1 MAGLPLPLTDPGR
14 RVFTVSELTRAVKDT
29 LEGRFGGLWVEGEI
43 SNLRVH
49 TSGHVYFTLKDEEA
63 QVRAVLFRSRMRRVR
78 FEPADGLHVLAF
90 GRLDVY
96 AVRGEY
102 QLVCEVLE
110 PKGLGALQLAFEQLK
125 ARLAAEGL
133 FDAGAEAAAPRRCP
147 RRVGLVTSPTGAA
160 VRDFLRVVTRRFAGL
175 QVLVCPVRVQGDT
188 AAGEIAE
195 ALGTLNRRGDLDVIV
210 LARGGGSL
218 EDLWAFNE
226 EAVARAIA
234 ASKIPVISAVG
245 HETDVT
251 IADFVADLRAP
262 TPSAAA
268 ELVVREK
275 AELVRQLA
283 TLRHPAPP
291 RDGAA
296 HRAARRPARRHP
308 APPRP
313 HGSRAGRSGTGR
325 GAWTT
330 SAPASAAPMTR
341 HATRSRERL
350 DRAARALRPALLR
363 APVRHRRQLAA
374 QLGGRL
380 ERALRGETARRRR
393 AVEALAARL
402 DSLSPLACLARGYAI
417 ALSPAGEVVTRADRV
432 RVGERLAVRLREG
445 ASGAGSRMWSSEGP
459 RRPGAERAMPATPEP
474 GVARATTVRSSRRRW
489 RASRRSSTRWRRAT
503 SRSTTRSAS
512 SRRGRGSCASAPGV
526 SRRRSGGSRSS
537 CRTRGGT
544 RAEPFRWEEGQG

>member
-1 MAGLPLPLTDPGR
+1 MAVLPLPVPDAGR

-49 TSGHVYFTLKDEEA
+49 SSGHVYFTLKDEEA
-63 QVRAVLFRSRMRRVR
+63 QMRAVLFRGRMRRVR

-133 FDAGAEAAAPRRCP
+133 FDPARKRALPTLP

-195 ALGTLNRRGDLDVIV
+195 ALGTLNRLGDLDVIV

-275 AELVRQLA
+275 TELVRQVAALRARLGQAIGQRTGRLA
-283 TLRHPAPP
+283 DRLTDFRRRRVLTDPGRPLR
-291 RDGAA
+291 DW
-296 HRAARRPARRHP
+296 ARRVDDLGTRL
-308 APPRP
+308 
-313 HGSRAGRSGTGR
+313 GRA
-325 GAWTT
+325 
-330 SAPASAAPMTR
+330 MTR
-341 HATRSRERL
+341 HDARARERL
-350 DRAARALRPALLR
+350 ARAAQALRPALLG
-363 APVRHRRQLAA
+363 APVRHRRALAG

-402 DSLSPLACLARGYAI
+402 DGLSPLACLARGYAI
-417 ALSPAGEVVTRADRV
+417 AVSPSGEVLTRAGRV
-432 RVGERLAVRLREG
+432 RIGERVTVRLHEG
-445 ASGAGSRMWSSEGP
+445 SLGCRVEDVD
-459 RRPGAERAMPATPEP
+459 RPGAPAGP
-474 GVARATTVRSSRRRW
+474 
-489 RASRRSSTRWRRAT
+489 
-503 SRSTTRSAS
+503 
-512 SRRGRGSCASAPGV
+512 GRGESDARHA
-526 SRRRSGGSRSS
+526 
-537 CRTRGGT
+537 
-544 RAEPFRWEEGQG
+544 

>member
-1 MAGLPLPLTDPGR
+1 MAVLPLPLPDVGR
-14 RVFTVSELTRAVKDT
+14 RIFTVSELTRSVKDT
-29 LEGRFGGLWVEGEI
+29 LEGRFGGLWVEGEV

-63 QVRAVLFRSRMRRVR
+63 QIRAVLFRSRVRRLR

-133 FDAGAEAAAPRRCP
+133 FDAARKRPLPTFP

-175 QVLVCPVRVQGDT
+175 QVLVCPVHVQGDT
-188 AAGEIAE
+188 APGEIVD
-195 ALGTLNRRGDLDVIV
+195 ALGMLNRLGGLDVIV

-234 ASKIPVISAVG
+234 TSKIPVISAVG

-275 AELVRQLA
+275 AELVRQLTA
-283 TLRHPAPP
+283 LRARLGQAMDQRTGRLADRLADFRRRRVLTDPGRPL
-291 RDGAA
+291 RDWARRVDDLGTRLGRGMAR
-296 HRAARRPARRHP
+296 HAARA
-308 APPRP
+308 
-313 HGSRAGRSGTGR
+313 
-325 GAWTT
+325 
-330 SAPASAAPMTR
+330 
-341 HATRSRERL
+341 RERFG
-350 DRAARALRPALLR
+350 RVARALRPALLG
-363 APVRHRRQLAA
+363 APVRHRQQLVG
-374 QLGGRL
+374 QFGGRL
-380 ERALRGETARRRR
+380 ERVIRGETARRRR
-393 AVEALAARL
+393 AMEALAARL
-402 DSLSPLACLARGYAI
+402 DGLSPLACLARGYAI
-417 ALSPAGEVVTRADRV
+417 AVLPSGEVLTRGDRV
-432 RVGERLAVRLREG
+432 RIGERVTVRLHEG
-445 ASGAGSRMWSSEGP
+445 SLGCRVEDVE
-459 RRPGAERAMPATPEP
+459 RPGAAAGAATGEAD
-474 GVARATTVRSSRRRW
+474 ARHA
-489 RASRRSSTRWRRAT
+489 
-503 SRSTTRSAS
+503 
-512 SRRGRGSCASAPGV
+512 
-526 SRRRSGGSRSS
+526 
-537 CRTRGGT
+537 
-544 RAEPFRWEEGQG
+544 

>member
-1 MAGLPLPLTDPGR
+1 MPDTGR

-29 LEGRFGGLWVEGEI
+29 LEGRFGGVWVEGEI

-63 QVRAVLFRSRMRRVR
+63 QVRAVLFRSRVRRVR

-125 ARLAAEGL
+125 ARLHAEGL
-133 FDAGAEAAAPRRCP
+133 FDAARKRPLPTLP

-160 VRDFLRVVTRRFAGL
+160 VRDFLRIVTRRFAGL
-175 QVLVCPVRVQGDT
+175 QVLVCPVRVQGET
-188 AAGEIAE
+188 AAGEIAA
-195 ALGTLNRRGDLDVIV
+195 ALGTLNRLGDLDVIV

-275 AELVRQLA
+275 AELARHVA
-283 TLRHPAPP
+283 TLGTRLARAMSQRTGRFADRLADFRRRRVLTDPGRPL
-291 RDGAA
+291 RDW
-296 HRAARRPARRHP
+296 ARRVDDLGTRLERAMARQD
-308 APPRP
+308 A
-313 HGSRAGRSGTGR
+313 RA
-325 GAWTT
+325 
-330 SAPASAAPMTR
+330 
-341 HATRSRERL
+341 RERL
-350 DRAARALRPALLR
+350 QRAARALRPGLL
-363 APVRHRRQLAA
+363 ADPVRHQHRLIG

-380 ERALRGETARRRR
+380 ERCAREAAARRRR
-393 AVEALAARL
+393 AMEALAARL
-402 DSLSPLACLARGYAI
+402 DGLSPLACLARGYAI
-417 ALSPAGEVVTRADRV
+417 AALPGGEVLTRADRV
-432 RVGERLAVRLREG
+432 RPGERVMVRLREG
-445 ASGAGSRMWSSEGP
+445 SLGCRVEDVRGAEENGAGD
-459 RRPGAERAMPATPEP
+459 A
-474 GVARATTVRSSRRRW
+474 
-489 RASRRSSTRWRRAT
+489 
-503 SRSTTRSAS
+503 
-512 SRRGRGSCASAPGV
+512 
-526 SRRRSGGSRSS
+526 
-537 CRTRGGT
+537 
-544 RAEPFRWEEGQG
+544 

>member
-1 MAGLPLPLTDPGR
+1 MAVLPLPLPDAGR

-43 SNLRVH
+43 SNLRMH

-63 QVRAVLFRSRMRRVR
+63 QVRAVLFRSRARRMR

-133 FDAGAEAAAPRRCP
+133 FDAGRKRALPTLP

-160 VRDFLRVVTRRFAGL
+160 VRDFLRVVTRRFAGV

-188 AAGEIAE
+188 AAGEIVE

-268 ELVVREK
+268 EMVVREK
-275 AELVRQLA
+275 AELVRQLG
-283 TLRHPAPP
+283 TLRTRLGRAMAQRTRRLADRLADFRRRRVLTDPGRPL
-291 RDGAA
+291 RDW
-296 HRAARRPARRHP
+296 ARRVDDLGTRL
-308 APPRP
+308 
-313 HGSRAGRSGTGR
+313 GRA
-325 GAWTT
+325 
-330 SAPASAAPMTR
+330 MTR
-341 HATRSRERL
+341 HDARGRERL
-350 DRAARALRPALLR
+350 DRAARALRPALLKG
-363 APVRHRRQLAA
+363 PVRHRRQLAE

-380 ERALRGETARRRR
+380 ARALRGETTRRRR
-393 AVEALAARL
+393 AMEALAAQL
-402 DSLSPLACLARGYAI
+402 DSLSPLACLARGFAI
-417 ALSPAGEVVTRADRV
+417 ALSPTGEVVTRADR
-432 RVGERLAVRLREG
+432 LAVGARLTVRLHEGSLGCRVEDVYPEGPSATPGRG
-445 ASGAGSRMWSSEGP
+445 ASDAHH
-459 RRPGAERAMPATPEP
+459 A
-474 GVARATTVRSSRRRW
+474 
-489 RASRRSSTRWRRAT
+489 
-503 SRSTTRSAS
+503 
-512 SRRGRGSCASAPGV
+512 
-526 SRRRSGGSRSS
+526 
-537 CRTRGGT
+537 
-544 RAEPFRWEEGQG
+544 